1 MFLRL
6 IHQLTGHVLNFK
18 LKALNPGKGVCQFF
32 FKVFLIVCKLL
43 NQLCANFAGKLRVG
57 HKADFSKD
65 NYTVDVQRPFAF
77 LAVARI
83 VNAEACLI
91 VIFYGIDFVAFLCTV
106 KINLVVFFAV
116 KMRKRKSVRVSVIA
130 EQ

>member
-1 MFLRL
+1 MTQYTKEFREQAILL
-6 IHQLTGHVLNFK
+6 SDEIGVKKAAEQL
-18 LKALNPGKGVCQFF
+18 
-32 FKVFLIVCKLL
+32 CKLL
-43 NQLCANFAGKLRVG
+43 NQLCADFSGKLRVSN
-57 HKADFSKD
+57 KVDFSKD

-91 VIFYGIDFVAFLCTV
+91 VIFDGINFVSFLCTV

-116 KMRKRKSVRVSVIA
+116 KMRKGKSVRVSVIA
-130 EQ
+130 QQ

>member
-1 MFLRL
+1 MAVSRHSKCYFN
-6 IHQLTGHVLNFK
+6 TCV
-18 LKALNPGKGVCQFF
+18 VCQFF
-32 FKVFLIVCKLL
+32 FKVFLVACKLL
-43 NQLCANFAGKLRVG
+43 NQLCADFSGKLRVSN
-57 HKADFSKD
+57 KVDFSKD

-91 VIFYGIDFVAFLCTV
+91 VIFDGINFVSFLCTV

-116 KMRKRKSVRVSVIA
+116 KMRKGKSVRVSVIA